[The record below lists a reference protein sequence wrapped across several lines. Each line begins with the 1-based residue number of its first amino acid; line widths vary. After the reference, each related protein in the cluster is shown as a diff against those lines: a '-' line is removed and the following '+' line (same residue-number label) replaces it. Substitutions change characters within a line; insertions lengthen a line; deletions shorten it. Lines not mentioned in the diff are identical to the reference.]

1 MSLIRFKTSDE
12 INLSLH
18 FYPAPGE
25 KRIVL
30 FLSGVESHGGWY
42 EKSLSHLKQRGI
54 TSYFLDRRGSGL
66 SGGIKGDLKSV
77 DRLTRDLGEVSQWL
91 RARHEGEELALAAIS
106 WGAKWALSFWF
117 SEIKNPF
124 TKLIL
129 ITPGLFR
136 KIDLSPISKIRAL
149 YGHCFSSQM
158 KISIP
163 IPTEFFTRDQKSL
176 DFLESDPNRLRQIT
190 AQFAWVNYQL
200 EKSLGQREGIY
211 PQPVVLFQAG
221 QDKIVENRKNE
232 EFLQKHFFD
241 LTVKNY
247 PDAYHTLE
255 FEHNCSYMDDLD
267 SLI

>member
-1 MSLIRFKTSDE
+1 MSLIRFKTTDE
-12 INLSLH
+12 VNLSLH

-25 KRIVL
+25 KRVVL

-66 SGGIKGDLKSV
+66 SDGAKGDLESV
-77 DRLTRDLGEVSQWL
+77 DRLIRDLEEVSRWL
-91 RARHEGEELALAAIS
+91 RARHEGEELVLAAIS

-117 SEIKNPF
+117 REIENPF
-124 TKLIL
+124 AKLVL

-136 KIDLSPISKIRAL
+136 KVDFNLTSKVRAFYGRYFSP
-149 YGHCFSSQM
+149 QM
-158 KISIP
+158 KLPIP
-163 IPTEFFTRDQKSL
+163 IPTDFFTHDEKSL
-176 DFLESDPNRLRQIT
+176 NFLESDPNRLHQIT
-190 AQFAWVNYQL
+190 ARFAWINYKM
-200 EKSLGQREGIY
+200 EKSLEKEKGIY
-211 PQPVVLFQAG
+211 PQPVILFQAG
-221 QDKIVENRKNE
+221 QDKIVKNDKNE

-241 LTVKNY
+241 IKSKNY

-255 FEHNCSYMDDLD
+255 FERGCSYMEDLD